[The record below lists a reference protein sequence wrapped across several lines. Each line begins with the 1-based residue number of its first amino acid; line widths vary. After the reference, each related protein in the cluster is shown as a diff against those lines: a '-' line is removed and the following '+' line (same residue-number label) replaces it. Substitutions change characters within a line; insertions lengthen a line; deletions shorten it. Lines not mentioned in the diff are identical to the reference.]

1 MELILLLALAVALQG
16 AAPVRFH
23 HAHYLVADPSAAMN
37 EAAARL
43 NGTRTIVSGLG
54 VGVRTGTTYVL
65 FDRRED
71 EAADAPRLDH
81 IAFAATDFE
90 GAVATMA
97 TLHKVLK
104 RSPESALFDAGGL
117 RLEIVRDTEA
127 GDVFWCPMH
136 PDVRS
141 AAAGKCPLCAMDLV
155 PIPPPRIGEYRLDI
169 VLHRAPRRG
178 LAGMQF
184 TVREPDTNRK
194 VTDFAILHEKT
205 FHLFIVSRDLA
216 YFAHVHPEPRPDG
229 TFLLKHPLPPGEY
242 MVLADFLPS
251 GGSSQMV
258 QRAIISP
265 GPRPVA
271 RSTRLEL
278 RPVAVVEGVRFE
290 LEAEGVKAGG
300 EACLTFTLTDAKTGA
315 SITDLEPF
323 LGAPAHM
330 LIVRADLTDAIH
342 GHPEETSTSGPTVT
356 FHPLMP
362 ADGLYKVWIQVQRG
376 GKVITAPFVLQ
387 AGK

>member
-1 MELILLLALAVALQG
+1 MILLLALAVALQG

-23 HAHYLVADPSAAMN
+23 HAHYLVAEPSAAMN

-43 NGTRTIVSGLG
+43 GGTRTIVSGLG

-65 FDRRED
+65 FDRRD
-71 EAADAPRLDH
+71 EQADAPRLDH

-90 GAVATMA
+90 GAVAKMA
-97 TLHKVLK
+97 TVHRVLK
-104 RSPESALFDAGGL
+104 RGPESALFDAGGF
-117 RLEIVRDTEA
+117 RLEIVRDTDA
-127 GDVFWCPMH
+127 DDAFWCPMH

-141 AAAGKCPLCAMDLV
+141 AVAGRCPLCAMDLV

-178 LAGMQF
+178 LAGMEL

-194 VTDFAILHEKT
+194 VTDFATLHEKT

-229 TFLLKHPLPPGEY
+229 TFLLRHAIPPNEY
-242 MVLADFLPS
+242 MVLADFLPN

-271 RSTRLEL
+271 RPNTLEL
-278 RPVAVVEGVRFE
+278 APVAVVEGIRFE
-290 LEAEGVKAGG
+290 LDTEGLKAGR

-315 SITDLEPF
+315 LITDLEPF

-330 LIVRADLTDAIH
+330 LIVRADLSDALH
-342 GHPEETSTSGPTVT
+342 GHPGETSTSGPTVT

-376 GKVITAPFVLQ
+376 GRVITAPFVLQ

>member
-1 MELILLLALAVALQG
+1 MGLTLLLALAVALQG

-23 HAHYLVADPSAAMN
+23 HAHYLAADPSAAIST
-37 EAAARL
+37 AAARL

-54 VGVRTGTTYVL
+54 VGVRTGGTYAL
-65 FDRRED
+65 FDRSDDLRG
-71 EAADAPRLDH
+71 DAPQLDH
-81 IAFAATDFE
+81 VAFAAADFDA
-90 GAVATMA
+90 AVAKMT
-97 TLHKVLK
+97 TLHTVLK
-104 RSPESALFDAGGL
+104 RGPESVLFDAGGI
-117 RLEIVRDTEA
+117 RLEIVRDTQ
-127 GDVFWCPMH
+127 GDEIFWCPMH

-141 AAAGKCPLCAMDLV
+141 AVAGKCPLCAMDLV

-178 LAGMQF
+178 LAGMQL
-184 TVREPDTNRK
+184 TVREPDTNKK
-194 VTDFAILHEKT
+194 VTGFATLHEKT

-229 TFLLKHPLPPGEY
+229 TFVLKHAVPPGEY
-242 MVLADFLPS
+242 MVLADFLPN

-265 GPRPVA
+265 GARPA
-271 RSTRLEL
+271 GRSNRPEL
-278 RPVAVVEGVRFE
+278 PPVAVVDGIRFE
-290 LEAEGVKAGG
+290 LEAEDVKAGG
-300 EACLTFTLTDAKTGA
+300 EACLTFTMTDAKTGA

-342 GHPEETSTSGPTVT
+342 GHPEETGTSGPTVT

-362 ADGLYKVWIQVQRG
+362 ADGLYKIWVQVQRS
-376 GKVITAPFVLQ
+376 GKVITAPFRLQ
-387 AGK
+387 TGK